1 MASFSQYSHFFF
13 SAIIVHFGRYS
24 ALLQKKRAG
33 IKIRVYSPLSIG
45 LRERRPP
52 HVLTDVEPAAGHE
65 VLTDLSITGL
75 FIFVYL
81 APALIALPK
90 KEYGNKEA
98 DNRVCLPEPEEV
110 VSCKSNQKS
119 YR

>member
-13 SAIIVHFGRYS
+13 SAIIVHAGRYS

-52 HVLTDVEPAAGHE
+52 HVLTDVEPVVGYE

-75 FIFVYL
+75 FTFFYL
-81 APALIALPK
+81 TPAFHSPPK
-90 KEYGNKEA
+90 KGIW
-98 DNRVCLPEPEEV
+98 R
-110 VSCKSNQKS
+110 
-119 YR
+119 